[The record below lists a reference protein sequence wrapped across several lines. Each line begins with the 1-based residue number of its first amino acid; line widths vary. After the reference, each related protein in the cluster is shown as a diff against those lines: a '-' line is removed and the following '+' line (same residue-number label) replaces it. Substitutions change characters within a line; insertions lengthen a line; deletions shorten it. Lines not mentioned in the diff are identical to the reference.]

1 MEAVQDNLVYVDFQ
15 DRRKSPSQHAALDE
29 FAEWGKNFAR
39 YYDLERLYSLSGNS
53 QSLVRAV
60 VELVESA

>member
-1 MEAVQDNLVYVDFQ
+1 MESVHDNLVYVDFQ
-15 DRRKSPSQHAALDE
+15 NRRMSPNQNAALEE
-29 FAEWGKNFAR
+29 FAEWGKNFAH
-39 YYDLERLYSLSGNS
+39 YYDLERLYSFSDNS